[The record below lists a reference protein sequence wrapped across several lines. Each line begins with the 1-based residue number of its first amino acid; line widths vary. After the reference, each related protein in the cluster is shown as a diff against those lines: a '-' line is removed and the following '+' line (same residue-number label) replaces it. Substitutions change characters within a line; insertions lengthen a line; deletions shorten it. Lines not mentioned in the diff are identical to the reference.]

1 MSAHAA
7 SGVFNCPSVVCH
19 SYRVR
24 ITRGVQTRPRALRPL
39 PRSLAQRSDRAL
51 FSPAIWH
58 FHSMHDAFE
67 SVPLRASGGP
77 RPVCA
82 WLSES
87 SAELLFSSHVWFI
100 CVGGPM
106 VGTRLYFIFH
116 KIKRRVWS
124 LCQVC
129 SCCSCRT
136 GICTCTE
143 MHALQRFHTPFHNR
157 GDSKLGEDPSPT
169 LDAAG
174 RLALRR

>member
-24 ITRGVQTRPRALRPL
+24 ITRGAPDRALPAAPL
-39 PRSLAQRSDRAL
+39 SGPERSDRAL

-143 MHALQRFHTPFHNR
+143 MHALQRFHTPHSTT
-157 GDSKLGEDPSPT
+157 GATPSLGKTPVQ